1 MVRLHTILKSQVN
14 WACFKYTLFDVFNWN
29 PFISLSR
36 LKSQKEMEN
45 AQISRN
51 FFLEG
56 RPVPWIHLSKM
67 ISNEM
72 LLSES
77 DFFFFGNLF
86 MDDQHLIYSKGIEME
101 SVVYHLSCLSFLRI
115 MSKFFL
121 IFLTDFQLLSIKQ

>member
-1 MVRLHTILKSQVN
+1 
-14 WACFKYTLFDVFNWN
+14 
-29 PFISLSR
+29 
-36 LKSQKEMEN
+36 MEN

-77 DFFFFGNLF
+77 DFFFGNLF
-86 MDDQHLIYSKGIEME
+86 MDDPHLIYSKGIEME
-101 SVVYHLSCLSFLRI
+101 SAVYHFHLFVISPYYEQI
-115 MSKFFL
+115 
-121 IFLTDFQLLSIKQ
+121 LLNLLNRFSTIVN